1 MSHYCYVDNCEY
13 HEQDTVTVHAVPWLC
28 HTDHKGDDDAV
39 KVLYVSEEDAVITQS
54 ITVHPKYVNRSL
66 TADDGVSTDRMCLL
80 TGIHPPIMYDLV
92 HNVKYR
98 VGVTLLEHGTM
109 HAWLAK
115 MKGKTRY
122 EAHSDDQP
130 VVELFGIGD
139 RDELNAERQLD
150 EMIHA
155 SSSLNHLLAAHAQAL
170 CDDDDEEEDEES
182 ENECE
187 ELHSDDEYTSTHED
201 DVEDED
207 DSDDDQSSDEEEE
220 VECYAKGML

>member
-13 HEQDTVTVHAVPWLC
+13 AAQDTVTVHAVPWLC
-28 HTDHKGDDDAV
+28 FADYKGDDDTG
-39 KVLYVSEEDAVITQS
+39 KVLYVSEEDAVITQN

-92 HNVKYR
+92 HNLKYR
-98 VGVTLLEHGTM
+98 VGVTLLQHGTM

-115 MKGKTRY
+115 MKGNTRY

-139 RDELNAERQLD
+139 RDELNAEQQLD
-150 EMIHA
+150 EMLHG
-155 SSSLNHLLAAHAQAL
+155 SSPSVSYLLAAQAQAL
-170 CDDDDEEEDEES
+170 CDDDEEEDS
-182 ENECE
+182 EDECA

-201 DVEDED
+201 DVEDDD
-207 DSDDDQSSDEEEE
+207 DSDDDQNSDSDEEE
-220 VECYAKGML
+220 VECHAKGML